1 MCAFSTSVVA
11 ISAAAL
17 LAPLT
22 PLAAPPASAG
32 VVPRAERAAARAEQ
46 PGGRTQSLPL
56 APLGSS
62 SRGPGAGTMVLSK
75 PDTGPFTMVGVVWE
89 DPEAELAGRVRV
101 RARSAE
107 TGRWSGW
114 QDLDA
119 HAADAPGPEPGA
131 ESGAE
136 SRAAAGGG
144 SGGESRGGPA
154 GWRGGTAP
162 LWVGD
167 STGIEVRVVPARSR
181 AADAAGAAGLPRG
194 LTAELID
201 PGGAGAATDKARAA
215 DPAAAG
221 RIAEQTKAASEGDAV
236 RLNPALPAAARPFV
250 GPRPK
255 IVTRK
260 GWGADEGK
268 RAKGYR
274 YTNTVN
280 IAFVHHSATG
290 NGYRCTEAPG
300 LIRGIYRY
308 HTQSLNWADLGYNFL
323 VDKCGRVYEGR
334 AGGVTRAV
342 LGAHTYGFNHN
353 SMGIAV
359 LGTYD
364 SAAPSEAAVN
374 AVSRVTA
381 WKLGLFGK
389 NPESKQTKVS
399 GGGKYTSG
407 TRVRL
412 NVISGHRDG
421 FATDCPGVRLYD
433 RLGAARASSASY
445 QGRR

>member
-1 MCAFSTSVVA
+1 MRHMYALSSSVIA

-22 PLAAPPASAG
+22 PVAGAAASAAAI
-32 VVPRAERAAARAEQ
+32 PQAERATRAERAAQA
-46 PGGRTQSLPL
+46 GGRTQSLPL
-56 APLGSS
+56 APLDSS
-62 SRGPGAGTMVLSK
+62 SRGPRAGAVGLSR
-75 PDTGPFTMVGVVWE
+75 PDVEPFTMVGVVWQ
-89 DPEAELAGRVRV
+89 DPEAELHARVQV
-101 RARSAE
+101 RARSAG
-107 TGRWSGW
+107 TGQWSGW
-114 QDLDA
+114 QSLDA
-119 HAADAPGPEPGA
+119 HGADAPDPGPGA
-131 ESGAE
+131 GAAE
-136 SRAAAGGG
+136 
-144 SGGESRGGPA
+144 GGPA
-154 GWRGGTAP
+154 ARRGATAP

-167 STGIEVRVVPARSR
+167 STGVDVRVVPAESRSAGP
-181 AADAAGAAGLPRG
+181 AALPRG
-194 LTAELID
+194 LRADLID
-201 PGGAGAATDKARAA
+201 LGGGAAQGSGRASPARTSGAAATGVLAAQSKARSEADAA
-215 DPAAAG
+215 
-221 RIAEQTKAASEGDAV
+221 
-236 RLNPALPAAARPFV
+236 RLAPALPAADRPFV

-260 GWGADEGK
+260 GWGADESA
-268 RAKGYR
+268 RQGYK
-274 YTNTVN
+274 YTKTVN

-290 NGYRCTEAPG
+290 NNYRCSEAPS

-308 HTQSLNWADLGYNFL
+308 HTGSLAWADIGYNFL

-334 AGGVTRAV
+334 AGGVARAV

-359 LGTYD
+359 LGDYGST
-364 SAAPSEAAVN
+364 APSAAAVN
-374 AVSRVTA
+374 AVSRLTA

-389 NPESKQTKVS
+389 NPESKQTKVAR
-399 GGGKYTSG
+399 GGQYGSG

-421 FATDCPGVRLYD
+421 FATECPGARLYD

>member
-1 MCAFSTSVVA
+1 MYVFSSSVVA
-11 ISAAAL
+11 VSAAAL

-32 VVPRAERAAARAEQ
+32 ALPRAAEAERAA
-46 PGGRTQSLPL
+46 GRTQSLPL

-62 SRGPGAGTMVLSK
+62 SRGPGAGTMGLSK
-75 PDTGPFTMVGVVWE
+75 PDAGPFTMVGVVWK
-89 DPEAELAGRVRV
+89 DPEAELDGRARV

-114 QDLDA
+114 QDLDP
-119 HAADAPGPEPGA
+119 HAADAPDPG
-131 ESGAE
+131 SGAE
-136 SRAAAGGG
+136 PGGEAGAGAGGG
-144 SGGESRGGPA
+144 AAAR
-154 GWRGGTAP
+154 RGGTAP
-162 LWVGD
+162 LWVGE
-167 STGIEVRVVPARSR
+167 STGVEVRVVPARSR
-181 AADAAGAAGLPRG
+181 SADAAGAAGAAEAVGAAGLPRG

-201 PGGAGAATDKARAA
+201 PGGAGAGTGKARAA
-215 DPAAAG
+215 GTAAAG
-221 RIAEQTKAASEGDAV
+221 ELAAQTKAASEADAV
-236 RLNPALPAAARPFV
+236 RLNPALPAAVGPFV
-250 GPRPK
+250 GPRPE

-260 GWGADEGK
+260 GWGADESR

-274 YTNTVN
+274 YTKTVN

-290 NGYRCTEAPG
+290 NDYRCTEAPG
-300 LIRGIYRY
+300 LVRGIYRY
-308 HTQSLNWADLGYNFL
+308 HTQSLNWADVGYNFL

-342 LGAHTYGFNHN
+342 MGAHTYGFNHN

-359 LGTYD
+359 LGSYD
-364 SAAPSEAAVN
+364 SAVPSQAAVN
-374 AVSRVTA
+374 AVSRLTA

-389 NPESKQTKVS
+389 DPEGKQTKVS
-399 GGGKYTSG
+399 GGGKYARG
-407 TRVRL
+407 TRVRM

-421 FATDCPGVRLYD
+421 FATACPGVRLYD
-433 RLGAARASSASY
+433 RLGATRASSASY

>member
-1 MCAFSTSVVA
+1 M
-11 ISAAAL
+11 
-17 LAPLT
+17 
-22 PLAAPPASAG
+22 G
-32 VVPRAERAAARAEQ
+32 
-46 PGGRTQSLPL
+46 
-56 APLGSS
+56 
-62 SRGPGAGTMVLSK
+62 LSK
-75 PDTGPFTMVGVVWE
+75 PDAGPFTMVGVVWK
-89 DPEAELAGRVRV
+89 DPEAELDGRVQV

-119 HAADAPGPEPGA
+119 HAADAPDPGPGA
-131 ESGAE
+131 ESGGE
-136 SRAAAGGG
+136 AGNGG
-144 SGGESRGGPA
+144 RGGTVA
-154 GWRGGTAP
+154 RRGGTAP

-167 STGIEVRVVPARSR
+167 STGVEVRVVPARSR
-181 AADAAGAAGLPRG
+181 SGDAAGAAGLPRG

-201 PGGAGAATDKARAA
+201 PGGAGAGTDKVRAA
-215 DPAAAG
+215 GTAAAG
-221 RIAEQTKAASEGDAV
+221 RLAAQTKAASEADAV
-236 RLNPALPAAARPFV
+236 RLNPALPAARPFV

-260 GWGADEGK
+260 GWGADESK

-274 YTNTVN
+274 YTKTVN

-290 NGYRCTEAPG
+290 NNYRCTEAPG

-308 HTQSLNWADLGYNFL
+308 HTQSLNWADVGYNFL

-353 SMGIAV
+353 STGIAV
-359 LGTYD
+359 LGNYD
-364 SAAPSEAAVN
+364 SAAPSKAAVN
-374 AVSRVTA
+374 AVSRLTA

-389 NPESKQTKVS
+389 NPKSKQTKVS